1 MVPTFNPMT
10 CRNLAVPA
18 VVMQRVVQVESG
30 ANPFAIGVVGGRLER
45 QPRNLGEAVA
55 TARML
60 ESKGYDY
67 SLGIAQ
73 VNRNNLVRYGLDT
86 FPKAF
91 DGCAN
96 LAAGSRILAECY
108 VRSGGDWGKALSCY
122 YTGNFTA
129 GYRDGYVQRVYAA
142 IDAGVPEDAKPVVV
156 YPRARKRPS
165 DTLIAAPRS
174 ATPDTP
180 AYRVSAPSVDLDPDV
195 DPLASDATH
204 AAVSPT
210 GAKVALA
217 SKSIAE
223 TEVPDTPDQR
233 VRPVF
238 EPRVS
243 RPEDRVV
250 AKAAVAH
257 SVPSGS
263 SAIFV
268 PASQTSTAAQ
278 EMGDAAFVF

>member
-1 MVPTFNPMT
+1 MIPTFNPMT

-55 TARML
+55 TAHML

-96 LAAGSRILAECY
+96 LAVGSRILAECY

-142 IDAGVPEDAKPVVV
+142 IDAGVPENSKPVV
-156 YPRARKRPS
+156 YSQARKRPS
-165 DTLIAAPRS
+165 GTLIAAPRS

-180 AYRVSAPSVDLDPDV
+180 TYRVSIPSVALDPDV

-204 AAVSPT
+204 AAASPT
-210 GAKVALA
+210 GSKVALA
-217 SKSIAE
+217 SKSIARAE
-223 TEVPDTPDQR
+223 IPDTPDHR

-250 AKAAVAH
+250 AKAAVAQ